1 MASENDWVFDLDTTI
16 FSIVKTKV
24 TKKLTEKFPNIY
36 FTSTGKTKNPPQFP
50 TVYIHSLQG
59 VEKGQD
65 LERTKIN
72 AIQHT
77 VQIDI
82 TTNTNQNDAKYVM
95 KCITDIFKQ
104 MMFYVVAM
112 PEMTSGNETY
122 KSTARFRRVISANDT
137 IL

>member
-1 MASENDWVFDLDTTI
+1 M
-16 FSIVKTKV
+16 K
-24 TKKLTEKFPNIY
+24 PM
-36 FTSTGKTKNPPQFP
+36 Q
-50 TVYIHSLQG
+50 
-59 VEKGQD
+59 
-65 LERTKIN
+65 IN